1 MKKIFY
7 ILLIGMSLML
17 NSCYIQQEV
26 EIHRSKRQ
34 KTEYFEHKNRTVK
47 VSPFSNER
55 KMRTRHKYIHKN
67 EYGVHFI
74 RKRERKDFIHYTR
87 TGKVKGTKG
96 KIREIKRGT
105 VALPMRNKKR

>member
-7 ILLIGMSLML
+7 ILLIGLSMMF

-26 EIHRSKRQ
+26 EIHRSKKK

-55 KMRTRHKYIHKN
+55 KMRTRHRYIHKN
-67 EYGVHFI
+67 EYGTHFI
-74 RKRERKDFIHYTR
+74 PKKDRRDFIHYTR
-87 TGKVKGTKG
+87 TGKVRGTKG
-96 KIREIKRGT
+96 KVREIKRGT
-105 VALPMRNKKR
+105 VAVPKRSK